1 MIPAAFIA
9 AWRREAPWPDD
20 TQIEQD
26 LILSRLMVEIAK
38 HKVLGPELAFR
49 GGTCLHKLH
58 FPEPA
63 RYSEDLDYVRS
74 TRSGIKP
81 ILAAL
86 KEVAEGMGLE
96 EHSTERSGAMVHA
109 KFDAEPTSGA
119 GRIRVKI
126 EINIAEIEPLRP
138 RMAIPFGVD
147 SPWWDDTAEINTFDL
162 EELLGTK
169 LRALYQRSKGRDLF
183 DLWYALTLT
192 DPDPE
197 AIVAAFRHYIG
208 EREFSFPELAAN
220 LEAKLA
226 HRDFRDNLL
235 QLLVSPPGD
244 YEVDAAADL
253 VMERIGGLLRNA
265 PDGPAI
271 AVGGWRRTPS

>member
-1 MIPAAFIA
+1 MIPAADIT
-9 AWRREAPWPDD
+9 AWRRRAPWPDD

-26 LILSRLMVEIAK
+26 LVLSRLMIEIAN
-38 HKVLGPELAFR
+38 HELLGPELAFR

-58 FPEPA
+58 LPEAA

-74 TRSGIKP
+74 TKSGIKP

-86 KEVAEGMGLE
+86 REVATGMGLRE
-96 EHSTERSGAMVHA
+96 RSTERSGPMVHA

-126 EINIAEIEPLRP
+126 EINIAETVPLRP
-138 RMAIPFGVD
+138 RIEHPFVVD
-147 SPWWDDTAEINTFDL
+147 SRWWSGAAAIRTFDL

-183 DLWYALTLT
+183 DLWYAFTVSE
-192 DPDPE
+192 PDADAIAE
-197 AIVAAFRHYIG
+197 AYRHYIG
-208 EREFSFPELAAN
+208 DEEFSFPELAAN
-220 LEAKLA
+220 LDSKL
-226 HRDFRDNLL
+226 RDRGFRDDLL

-244 YEVDAAADL
+244 YDANRAADT
-253 VMERIGGLLRNA
+253 VMSCLGSRLRNA
-265 PDGPAI
+265 PSREEIEAE
-271 AVGGWRRTPS
+271 GWRPTA